1 MGLQC
6 MIIRK
11 MKNKLFKAIGI
22 FFLRLVDPH
31 KAEFSSSWRHYLD
44 GLNGIPISTRT
55 HTGLYDKKLRKIYEG
70 DILKFKSQSWLS
82 HLKGEDLKD
91 RQEKIWWNKEQLCW
105 WVGDPETGFKPNM
118 ETDNEQFEIIREEK

>member
-6 MIIRK
+6 MIISK

-70 DILKFKSQSWLS
+70 DILKFKSQSWLD
-82 HLKGEDLKD
+82 HIVKGKDLED

-105 WVGDPETGFKPNM
+105 WVGDPETGFKPDM
-118 ETDNEQFEIIREEK
+118 ETDNEQFEIIKEE